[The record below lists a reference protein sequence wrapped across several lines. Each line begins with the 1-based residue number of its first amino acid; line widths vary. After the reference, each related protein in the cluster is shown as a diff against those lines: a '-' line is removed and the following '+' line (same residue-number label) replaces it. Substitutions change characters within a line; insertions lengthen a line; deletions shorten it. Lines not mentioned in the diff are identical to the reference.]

1 MTTGWVW
8 RRWMAAAGCGVGI
21 MAIPAVQAQGPTFR
35 AQIETV
41 RLDLLVMD
49 DGRPLVG
56 LQAADF
62 EIHDNGVRQTIDY
75 ISADTIPLN
84 LILTL
89 DMSESVAGTAFE
101 QLRQASQ
108 NVLGGLRGGD
118 QAALLTFGEALELR
132 SPLTTNLTRVRE
144 ALDRGADTGRTSLAD
159 ATYGAMWVAD
169 GDPGRTLAIVFSDG
183 VDTSSWL
190 ANDRVFESSKR
201 SDLVIYGV
209 STGTTDL
216 EFLERL
222 CEATGGRVFALDSTR
237 RLDATFAAILE
248 EFRHRYVV
256 SYTPTGVGKP
266 GWHKVDVKVKSR
278 RAKVSGK
285 PGYLAG
291 PS

>member
-1 MTTGWVW
+1 MSICACACRHLAIAGAVVLLMTTETT
-8 RRWMAAAGCGVGI
+8 A
-21 MAIPAVQAQGPTFR
+21 QAPTFR
-35 AQIETV
+35 TRVESV
-41 RLDLLVMD
+41 RLDLLVTD
-49 DGRPLVG
+49 ADRPITG
-56 LQAADF
+56 LTAGDF
-62 EIHDNGVRQTIDY
+62 DIEDSGVRQTVDY
-75 ISADTIPLN
+75 VSVDTIPIN
-84 LILTL
+84 LVLTL
-89 DMSESVAGTAFE
+89 DMSESVAGTALE
-101 QLRQASQ
+101 QLRQASK
-108 NVLGGLRGGD
+108 NVLGGLRSGD

-132 SPLTTNLTRVRE
+132 SPLTGNLTQVRE
-144 ALDRGADTGRTSLAD
+144 ALDRGAGTGRTSLAD
-159 ATYGAMWVAD
+159 ASYGTMWVAD

-190 ANDRVFESSKR
+190 ANDRVFESAKR

-216 EFLERL
+216 EFLEKL
-222 CEATGGRVFALDSTR
+222 CDATGGRVFALESTR
-237 RLDATFAAILE
+237 RLSETFAAILE

-266 GWHKVDVKVKSR
+266 GWHKVEVRVKSR